1 MKVHSSAR
9 VTFLLL
15 MLPLLVPTPG
25 IPSSQEPEHPDVV
38 FIAIDDLNDWVGVL
52 GGHPQARTPNI
63 DRLADRGM
71 VFTNAHAVSTSCN
84 PSRTALLT
92 GLRPSSTGVYTNG
105 RDWRNVERL
114 QGIPT
119 LPRHFRDEGYRT
131 FGAGKIFHAHT
142 YYPQGFFGLN
152 DPDAWEAFYP
162 SIGRQLPDEVGP
174 LIRPAN
180 QNPGYLGF
188 DWAPVITD
196 DRAMG
201 DGQVVSWAE
210 RQLAASSGDPRFLAV
225 GIYRPH
231 LPWYVPQAYLDMHPL
246 EQIELPTTLETDLDD
261 VPEIA
266 WPAPLNSRETYR
278 WVLEQELWEEA
289 VQGYLASIS
298 FADAMVG
305 RLIDALDRSG
315 RAEETIIVLWSDH
328 GFHLGEK
335 QRWRK
340 WTLWEEV
347 TRVPLIIV
355 APGVTT
361 PGGRTA
367 KPVSLLDVYPTLT
380 ELAGISIPQ
389 HLEGT
394 SLAPLLRD
402 PDTEWDHAAVTTNGY
417 REHAVRGERYRYI
430 RHADDSEELYDLE
443 TDPNEWK
450 NLAADPAFGDVKRR
464 LAEWLPEVDVPSR
477 PQP

>member
-1 MKVHSSAR
+1 MKVRSLAR
-9 VTFLLL
+9 VIFLLL
-15 MLPLLVPTPG
+15 TLAIDVAAQD
-25 IPSSQEPEHPDVV
+25 IPSSQEPDHPDVV

-52 GGHPQARTPNI
+52 GGHAQARTPNI

-71 VFTNAHAVSTSCN
+71 VFTNAHTASTSCN

-92 GLRPSSTGVYTNG
+92 ELRPSSTGVYTNG

-119 LPRHFRDEGYRT
+119 LPKHCRDEGYRT

-142 YYPQGFFGLN
+142 YSPQGFFGLN

-174 LIRPAN
+174 STQPAN

-188 DWAPVITD
+188 DWAPVVID
-196 DRAMG
+196 DAAMG

-231 LPWYVPQAYLDMHPL
+231 LPWYVPQAYLDLHPL
-246 EQIELPTTLETDLDD
+246 EQIELPTTLATDLDD

-266 WPAPLNSRETYR
+266 WPAPLNSRETHR
-278 WVLEQELWEEA
+278 WVVEKNLWEEA

-315 RAEETIIVLWSDH
+315 RAEDTIIVLWSDH

-340 WTLWEEV
+340 
-347 TRVPLIIV
+347 
-355 APGVTT
+355 
-361 PGGRTA
+361 
-367 KPVSLLDVYPTLT
+367 
-380 ELAGISIPQ
+380 
-389 HLEGT
+389 
-394 SLAPLLRD
+394 
-402 PDTEWDHAAVTTNGY
+402 
-417 REHAVRGERYRYI
+417 
-430 RHADDSEELYDLE
+430 
-443 TDPNEWK
+443 
-450 NLAADPAFGDVKRR
+450 
-464 LAEWLPEVDVPSR
+464 
-477 PQP
+477 